1 MATNAL
7 HRSKKTLFSAPSQA
21 SNPSSVKQSIDFSRL
36 QGALVAETE
45 QVDNEL
51 KRVLEHRDALS
62 RAIDVRMSIKAPIR
76 GISPEVLTHIL
87 SFTIDIPVKRRKV
100 DDSEDP
106 ILSMPWS
113 IEPREHQLNTF
124 QLVCKRWRR
133 DILGCPSL
141 WSQILIIANPHG
153 THSNAFR
160 PKYTHYLKRQISRA
174 GKNKLDIYIAL
185 LGNEVFYM
193 THLSPHILSVLEPV
207 SARIRSLHITL
218 RASMISDLI
227 PLHKS
232 LPSLEIINIHS
243 LSPNTRE
250 AFPINL
256 LGTTPQSIFP
266 GTRLPTIAPV
276 TMRAKVEHPKPP

>member
-1 MATNAL
+1 MPFSFSANWKACKGSSKCPCANHLTPASLLESRFRDTANDDPTL
-7 HRSKKTLFSAPSQA
+7 HRVIYGNERATPVEENTVFGTIPGLESQLRKA
-21 SNPSSVKQSIDFSRL
+21 EYRLRMLSRL
-36 QGALVAETE
+36 QGALVAETQ

-62 RAIDVRMSIKAPIR
+62 RAIDVRRSKKAPIR
-76 GISPEVLTHIL
+76 AIPPEVLSHIL

-193 THLSPHILSVLEPV
+193 THLSPIFCPCWSQFP
-207 SARIRSLHITL
+207 
-218 RASMISDLI
+218 RAYAVFTS
-227 PLHKS
+227 
-232 LPSLEIINIHS
+232 HS
-243 LSPNTRE
+243 
-250 AFPINL
+250 
-256 LGTTPQSIFP
+256 
-266 GTRLPTIAPV
+266 
-276 TMRAKVEHPKPP
+276 EHP